1 MCNSGKVFYI
11 SQQKIMVTGI
21 EVAQTRL
28 RDKYFFQ
35 DKKCHYIYSN
45 TYMKNTKYLE
55 SFGSTA
61 LKINKRKTKNQKM

>member
-1 MCNSGKVFYI
+1 
-11 SQQKIMVTGI
+11 MVTGI

-45 TYMKNTKYLE
+45 NTYEVLNILNHLVVL
-55 SFGSTA
+55 

>member
-35 DKKCHYIYSN
+35 DKKFHYIVYSN
-45 TYMKNTKYLE
+45 TYLSTKYLE
-55 SFGSTA
+55 LMVGSTA
-61 LKINKRKTKNQKM
+61 FK